1 MLQDLSV
8 AGPILLSPP
17 PSFLIVSWRLINMHS
32 FADFLIATEAEMK
45 KVAWSSKK
53 RLFQD
58 TVVVLTTVLLMTL
71 FFLFVDFFWSWLLS
85 QKYIGVLPS
94 QIADGAIGDRRCR
107 KSTRAARAARLR
119 LVSFYFR
126 SNPRGADDGDRDR
139 SRGPG

>member
-1 MLQDLSV
+1 
-8 AGPILLSPP
+8 
-17 PSFLIVSWRLINMHS
+17 MHS

-94 QIADGAIGDRRCR
+94 QTPTVQSQALPQVDPVRGRLADW
-107 KSTRAARAARLR
+107 
-119 LVSFYFR
+119 
-126 SNPRGADDGDRDR
+126 
-139 SRGPG
+139 